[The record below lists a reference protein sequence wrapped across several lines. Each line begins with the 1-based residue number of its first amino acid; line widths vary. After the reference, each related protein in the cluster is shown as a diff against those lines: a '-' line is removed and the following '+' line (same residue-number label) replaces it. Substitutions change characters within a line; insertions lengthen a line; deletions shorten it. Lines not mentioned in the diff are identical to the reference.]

1 MTISLYH
8 SVESTCA
15 QKVRF
20 VLKEKGLDW
29 IEHRLNLRRG
39 DQFDPEYLKLNP
51 KAVVPT
57 LVHGGNVV
65 RESSVIAEYIDD
77 AFPDPPLRPVDPYNR
92 SVMRLVMKAFDEEM
106 HPAIGILSYAIFLR
120 HQMNELKTP
129 DELETHFA
137 RMTDPARR
145 ERQQSTHQLG
155 LKSPGAN
162 SAIQTVQRL
171 VALLDNC
178 LKNGDWLAGGSVSL
192 ADFSAIPYIVR
203 TRALGL
209 ESLWAERPRFA
220 AWLTRAIEQVES
232 QGVAEPW
239 GSAAFASMLVIC
251 VQREAGEIQQLLAE
265 TA

>member
-1 MTISLYH
+1 MTITLYH

-29 IEHRLNLRRG
+29 VEHRLNLRRG

-57 LVHGGNVV
+57 LVHDGNVV

-77 AFPDPPLRPVDPYNR
+77 AFPEPPLRPADPFNR

-129 DELETHFA
+129 AELESHFA

-155 LKSPGAN
+155 LRSPGAN
-162 SAIQTVQRL
+162 TAMLTVWRV
-171 VALLDNC
+171 VALLDDC
-178 LKNGDWLAGGSVSL
+178 LSTGDWLADDSVSL
-192 ADFSAIPYIVR
+192 ADCSAIPYMVR

-209 ESLWAERPRFA
+209 ESLWAERPRVA
-220 AWLTRAIEQVES
+220 AWLKRAIEKVES
-232 QGVAEPW
+232 LSVSEPW
-239 GSAAFASMLVIC
+239 GSAAFASML
-251 VQREAGEIQQLLAE
+251 AGCMLHETDEIQRLLAE